1 MTLGDLRRSLALYLG
16 LDSTTSDGLVGYWD
30 ADLLNKAAREIA
42 NELAIPRGSVEFTK
56 ADLQGGPVSLPSDV
70 ITVLRVVVPP
80 DLVVPVLDADDYV
93 PDDDGVLMPRVKL
106 MSGYAFL
113 LNADASPQTLRFV
126 GPSWEEPPDRIKVVY
141 MKSFNDMVNE
151 TDVPWGGAY
160 PRYHELIAL
169 RAAMTALLNLDPGE
183 PETAMRYRR
192 VLDIYQSLYDNFAS
206 DVDPVMYLGGGSLR
220 RLMYG
225 RMRL

>member
-1 MTLGDLRRSLALYLG
+1 MTLGELRRSLALYLG

-42 NELAIPRGSVEFTK
+42 NELAIPRGSAEFTK
-56 ADLQGGPVSLPSDV
+56 ADLQRGPVSLPSDV

-80 DLVVPVLDADDYV
+80 DLVAPVLDADDYV

-113 LNADASPQTLRFV
+113 LDADASPQTLRFV

-141 MKSFNDMVNE
+141 MKSFKDMVNE

-169 RAAMTALLNLDPGE
+169 RAALDMLGRLDPGE
-183 PETAMRYRR
+183 PETVLRMRVVNEEYQR
-192 VLDIYQSLYDNFAS
+192 IYSEFAS
-206 DVDPVMYLGGGSLR
+206 DLDPIMYFASSTLPV
-220 RLMYG
+220 
-225 RMRL
+225 